1 MPATHVPTSIFCF
14 LLQTFWGKALSIAAG
29 IVISLLIFSGCTV
42 NNAETKIS
50 GRSGLTEAGKY
61 IHFPDKKHDITA
73 QVSKIN
79 KSHAERLKK
88 QQNKKIKAEPL
99 IPRYDPL
106 EDHKVSF
113 SMVDARLDTIFY
125 IIADTVGMNLVLDDA
140 IKAKEDTVTLRFKNV
155 SAKTVLDELA
165 EKFDLDYKITGNIL
179 RINTYAER
187 FFSLN
192 FLDTNVA
199 MSFDVGG
206 DVLGGD
212 ETKTASGLSGN
223 VTMQGKG
230 AEKGNPYSVL
240 KKMISAVKSKNGI
253 FTMNSLSGSI
263 YVKDKPSIVKN
274 IAKIINH
281 FKDVLSRQ
289 ILINARIIEVTLSH
303 GYEYG
308 INWDV
313 LRNELSGVKSTNL
326 TSIKLKHA
334 AWNVTDGLVL
344 DGFNSTFSLSS
355 ITNALQTFGNIKIIS
370 NPTIRAKH
378 GRPSIIS
385 VGDSISYKKSV
396 TVTKTANSTGTGSD
410 TDVEVDVSSVFDGL
424 ILGVIP
430 FIEDNGR
437 INLMINPIKSD
448 VDTESINKLQD
459 VGGGNTISLPKVGI
473 KEISTTISLKDGN
486 VIVLGGL
493 ISSEKEK
500 NDKNVPILSHIPGLG
515 YLFKNKYMTEKRKE
529 LVIVLKVDVI

>member
-1 MPATHVPTSIFCF
+1 MKH
-14 LLQTFWGKALSIAAG
+14 IAHHDADFQLG
-29 IVISLLIFSGCTV
+29 INMKYILKTAAAIVISLLIFSGCIV
-42 NNAETKIS
+42 NNAGTKIS

-61 IHFPDKKHDITA
+61 MHFPDKSHDSAA
-73 QVSKIN
+73 QAAEMNRSHAGILKKRKIKKIN
-79 KSHAERLKK
+79 
-88 QQNKKIKAEPL
+88 AEPL

-106 EDHKVSF
+106 EDHKISF

-140 IKAKEDTVTLRFKNV
+140 IKTRGDTVTLRFKNV
-155 SAKTVLDELA
+155 SAKTVLNELA
-165 EKFDLDYKITGNIL
+165 DKFDLDYKVTGNIL

-199 MSFDVGG
+199 MNFDVGG
-206 DVLGGD
+206 DVLGGGG
-212 ETKTASGLSGN
+212 TKTASGLSGN
-223 VTMQGKG
+223 VEMKGTG

-240 KKMISAVKSKNGI
+240 KKMIEAVKSKNGV
-253 FTMNSLSGSI
+253 FSMDSLSGSI
-263 YVKDKPSIVKN
+263 YIKDKPSIVKN

-308 INWDV
+308 INWDI
-313 LRNELSGVKSTNL
+313 LRNELSGVKS
-326 TSIKLKHA
+326 IKLSHA

-385 VGDSISYKKSV
+385 VGNSISYKKSV
-396 TVTKTANSTGTGSD
+396 KVTKTQNGTGLD
-410 TDVEVDVSSVFDGL
+410 TDVDVEVSSVFDGL

-437 INLMINPIKSD
+437 VDLMINPIKSD
-448 VDTESINKLQD
+448 VDTESIAKLED

-493 ISSEKEK
+493 ISSEKVK
-500 NDKNVPILSHIPGLG
+500 TDKNVPILSDIPGLG
-515 YLFKNKYMTEKRKE
+515 YLFKNKYMTEERKE